1 MQQQC
6 MLEILEE
13 VSVNIGEQFET
24 AWLIDG
30 KQMFS
35 PLDLPI
41 QARIMV
47 VSKND
52 EFCGISG
59 LERFEGIAAMQ
70 QLRQNIGGATYVN
83 QVQVPT
89 VRVKPQPQTW
99 VHMA

>member
-1 MQQQC
+1 MQAQC

-30 KQMFS
+30 TRVLS

-47 VSKND
+47 VSRNE
-52 EFCGISG
+52 EFGGITG
-59 LERFEGIAAMQ
+59 LERFE
-70 QLRQNIGGATYVN
+70 ATGS
-83 QVQVPT
+83 VQ
-89 VRVKPQPQTW
+89 
-99 VHMA
+99 